1 VRASADAP
9 VAPGRD
15 PMACLRGRMRFANGR
30 LGRIPQHGR
39 YARTAGDQP
48 LGAHVTDEARPDSI
62 YLKLGLVS
70 RSEAIQQAV
79 NLQLR

>member
-1 VRASADAP
+1 
-9 VAPGRD
+9 
-15 PMACLRGRMRFANGR
+15 
-30 LGRIPQHGR
+30 
-39 YARTAGDQP
+39 
-48 LGAHVTDEARPDSI
+48 VTDEARPDSI